1 MRVHG
6 ADFSGI
12 IVLIPSTGEPSLL
25 ASTRA
30 RLSRVF
36 TGSGLRWMGVSERM
50 KRIGFT
56 FLGDKLGRMVE
67 QGERPIYRFLSR
79 RGIDRFFFFFFI
91 IITGKEIVVD
101 S

>member
-6 ADFSGI
+6 AGFSGI

-56 FLGDKLGRMVE
+56 FLGDKLGRG
-67 QGERPIYRFLSR
+67 GEA
-79 RGIDRFFFFFFI
+79 GEDGG
-91 IITGKEIVVD
+91 TG
-101 S
+101 